1 VEPPELLRVHAGADI
16 FHHHRSTPCH
26 MEVSLLEQQ
35 GFHSGFVA
43 IIGRT
48 NVGKST
54 FLNNIL
60 NQKVAIVS
68 NKPQTTRNRIVGVY
82 HGDKT
87 QIVFLD
93 TPGFHKPKH
102 RLNEW
107 MLKTTVNTLEGID
120 AILYVVEPDS
130 AIGPGDRYILY
141 LLQKTKTPVLLA
153 INKIDLVLKEQLLP
167 VIEMFSQA
175 YAFAEIIPMSALTS
189 NNVADV
195 VDTIVKYLP
204 DGPQYY
210 PEDMVT
216 DQPEQFVVAEL
227 IREKVFHATREE
239 IPYSI
244 AVIVNSMRPREDG
257 TLLDIE
263 ATIYVE
269 RDSQKGIIIGKSG
282 SMLKR
287 IGTQAR
293 KDIETILGA
302 RVYLNLWVKVRKKW
316 RMDEQSLR
324 MLGYGT
330 SS

>member
-1 VEPPELLRVHAGADI
+1 MKQE
-16 FHHHRSTPCH
+16 
-26 MEVSLLEQQ
+26 

-54 FLNNIL
+54 FLNRIL

-68 NKPQTTRNRIVGVY
+68 DKPQTTRNRIVGVY
-82 HGDKT
+82 HGDQT

-107 MLKTTVNTLEGID
+107 MLKTTINTLEGID
-120 AILYVVEPDS
+120 AIVYVVEPEET
-130 AIGPGDRYILY
+130 IGPGDRYILD
-141 LLQKTKTPVLLA
+141 LLRTIDTPVLLA
-153 INKIDLVLKEQLLP
+153 INKIDLVPREQLLP

-175 YAFAEIIPMSALTS
+175 RAFAEIIPMSAL
-189 NNVADV
+189 NNDNVNDV
-195 VDTIVKYLP
+195 VNTIIGYLP

-216 DQPEQFVVAEL
+216 DQPEQFIVAEL
-227 IREKVFHATREE
+227 IREKVFRATREE

-244 AVIVNSMRPREDG
+244 AVIVERMQPREDG
-257 TLLDIE
+257 ELLDIE
-263 ATIYVE
+263 AVIYVE

-293 KDIETILGA
+293 QEIETILGT
-302 RVYLNLWVKVRKKW
+302 RVYLSLRVKVRKKW

-324 MLGYGT
+324 MLGYGST
-330 SS
+330 S

>member
-1 VEPPELLRVHAGADI
+1 MKQE
-16 FHHHRSTPCH
+16 
-26 MEVSLLEQQ
+26 

-54 FLNNIL
+54 FLNRIL

-68 NKPQTTRNRIVGVY
+68 DKPQTTRNRIVGVY
-82 HGDKT
+82 HGDQT

-107 MLKTTVNTLEGID
+107 MLKTTINTLDGVD
-120 AILYVVEPDS
+120 AILYVVEPEET
-130 AIGPGDRYILY
+130 IGPGDRYVLD
-141 LLQKTKTPVLLA
+141 LLQKIDTPVLLA
-153 INKIDLVLKEQLLP
+153 INKIDLVPREQLLP
-167 VIEMFSQA
+167 VIETFSQA
-175 YAFAEIIPMSALTS
+175 RAFAEIIPMSAL
-189 NNVADV
+189 NNDNVNDV
-195 VDTIVKYLP
+195 VNTIIGYLP

-227 IREKVFHATREE
+227 IREKVFQITREE

-244 AVIVNSMRPREDG
+244 AVVVDNMRPREDG

-293 KDIETILGA
+293 RDIETILGA

-324 MLGYGT
+324 MLGYG
-330 SS
+330 SAS